1 VNSHVTGNSRGGYN
15 AQHKI
20 EEIHRKKITKTSDS
34 NGFPAYTTRL
44 RDLLVNTKNWYRR
57 ECDLWAQLGKKI
69 SSSGGGFLQKIRQR
83 CLLLAVLLPF
93 GKGTICADFAGS
105 HGDVARAEGTK

>member
-57 ECDLWAQLGKKI
+57 ECDLWAQLGKKNLVQRRRI
-69 SSSGGGFLQKIRQR
+69 SSKDSAEMLVVSSFASVRQR
-83 CLLLAVLLPF
+83 NYLC
-93 GKGTICADFAGS
+93 
-105 HGDVARAEGTK
+105 